1 MVCLLIIS
9 QNCNL
14 PLRAQGVNM
23 QTIKQKKYKVIGFD
37 ADDTLWVNEPY
48 FREAEQNFCDLLA
61 VYASQEA
68 IISALYDTEMQ
79 NLAPYGYGIK
89 AFVLSMIE
97 TAQQLT
103 SDHPPKGLITQIV
116 NIGKEMLNRPVELLD
131 GVAEVLAT
139 LHDASY
145 KLIVATKGDLLDQER
160 KLMKSGLE
168 KYFHHVE
175 IMSDKQ
181 PANYRKLLA
190 HLDISGKDFLMV
202 GNSMKSDIIPVVE
215 AGGHAVYIPFHT
227 VWAYEVA
234 EKTAAELNF
243 HEIGHI
249 HELLTLLE

>member
-1 MVCLLIIS
+1 MHHLTK
-9 QNCNL
+9 
-14 PLRAQGVNM
+14 RKFA
-23 QTIKQKKYKVIGFD
+23 VIGFD

-61 VYASQEA
+61 AYASQKA
-68 IISALYDTEMQ
+68 IISALYATEMQ

-103 SDHPPKGLITQIV
+103 TDHPPKGLITKIV

-131 GVAEVLAT
+131 GVADVLAA

-168 KYFHHVE
+168 KFFHHVE

-202 GNSMKSDIIPVVE
+202 GNSMKSDVIPVVE

-234 EKTAAELNF
+234 EKPPSVLNYR
-243 HEIGHI
+243 EIGHI